1 MIKNRELHY
10 STLPE
15 IKLFQEARLKETL
28 EYIAKHSPFYKRMF
42 AKNNINIDDIN
53 TIEDLRKIPTTSKND
68 LQSYNADF
76 LCADSVDIIDY
87 VTTSGTLG
95 EPVTFAL
102 TEGDLQRLAYNEA
115 SSFTMAGCTKEDVMQ
130 LMTTIDRRFMA
141 GLAYFMG
148 ARELGCG
155 VVRVGNGIPELQW
168 DTINRVKSSACMVV
182 PSFLMKMVDFAQNNN
197 IDYNNSTLKR
207 AICIGEALRNPDGEL
222 TTLGK
227 KISERWGSLE
237 LYSTYASTEMQT
249 SFTECEAHEG
259 GHIPADL
266 IIVELLDD
274 NEQPVK
280 DGEPGE
286 VTITTIGVEAMPL
299 LRFKTGDICIRTSTP
314 CKCGR
319 NSARLSSVIGRKGQM
334 IKFKG
339 TTIYPPILFDI
350 LDNIPDV
357 ENYIVEVFTNALGT
371 DQIQIRIG
379 SNNHSDSFVKQIKD
393 IFRSKVRVAP
403 DIKFESA
410 ELIYRLQ
417 MPPMSRKVVKFFDL
431 RNNI

>member
-1 MIKNRELHY
+1 MIKNRDLHY
-10 STLPE
+10 QSAAE
-15 IKLFQEARLKETL
+15 IKKFQEARLKETL
-28 EYIAKHSPFYKRMF
+28 EYLAEYSPFYKRMF
-42 AKNNINIDDIN
+42 AENHIDIKDIR
-53 TIEDLRKIPTTSKND
+53 TLEDLTKLPTTNKND
-68 LQSYNADF
+68 LQSNNADF
-76 LCADSVDIIDY
+76 LCVKSADVIDY

-102 TEGDLQRLAYNEA
+102 TENDLQRLAYNEA
-115 SSFTMAGCTKEDVMQ
+115 SSFTMTGCTKEDVMQ

-155 VVRVGNGIPELQW
+155 IVRVGNGIPELQW
-168 DTINRVKSSACMVV
+168 DTIKRVKSSVCMVV
-182 PSFLMKMVDFAQNNN
+182 PSFLTKMIEFAENNN
-197 IDYNNSTLKR
+197 IDYNNSTLKK
-207 AICIGEALRNPDGEL
+207 AVCIGEALRTPEGEL

-227 KISERWGSLE
+227 KINEKWPGLE

-249 SFTECEAHEG
+249 SFTECEMHQG

-274 NEQPVK
+274 DNNPVK
-280 DGEPGE
+280 DGEAGE
-286 VTITTIGVEAMPL
+286 VTITTLGVEAMPL
-299 LRFKTGDICIRTSTP
+299 LRFKTGDICIRMSEA
-314 CKCGR
+314 CQCGR

-339 TTIYPPILFDI
+339 TTIYPPVLFDI

-357 ENYIVEVFTNALGT
+357 QNYVVEVFTNSLGT

-379 SNNHSDSFVKQIKD
+379 SENRSEAFVKQIKD
-393 IFRSKVRVAP
+393 IFRSKIRVAP

-410 ELIYRLQ
+410 ELISRIQ

-431 RNNI
+431 RHNV

>member
-10 STLPE
+10 STSSE
-15 IKLFQEARLKETL
+15 IKLFQEERLKETL
-28 EYIAKHSPFYKRMF
+28 RYLAEHSPFYKRMF
-42 AKNNINIDDIN
+42 DDNNINIDDIK
-53 TIEDLRKIPTTSKND
+53 TIEDLTKIPTTSKND
-68 LQSYNADF
+68 LQSNNADF
-76 LCADSVDIIDY
+76 ICVDSVDIIDY

-102 TEGDLQRLAYNEA
+102 TDSDLQRLAYNEA
-115 SSFTMAGCTKEDVMQ
+115 CSFTMAGCTKEDVMQ

-168 DTINRVKSSACMVV
+168 DTIKRVKSSACMVV
-182 PSFLMKMVDFAQNNN
+182 PSFLTKMVEFAENNN
-197 IDYNNSTLKR
+197 IDYNNSTLKK
-207 AICIGEALRNPDGEL
+207 AICIGEALRNPGGEL

-227 KISERWGSLE
+227 KISEQWGALE

-299 LRFKTGDICIRTSTP
+299 LRFKTGDICIRTSAP

-350 LDNIPDV
+350 LDNIPDI

-403 DIKFESA
+403 DIKFESS
-410 ELIYRLQ
+410 ELIARLQ
-417 MPPMSRKVVKFFDL
+417 MPPMSRKIVKFFDL